1 MTVRVFFFSTPIP
14 IKEATLREGTKQRA
28 GVERKE
34 NLSSRRQ
41 RQSARSPMSIWIM
54 PDAIKNI
61 KIPHHPRGEGGLT
74 EDTALRT
81 QKDYKWE
88 GILDNICTLD
98 VDCNVGDRDVGRMPH
113 PPRLPGARGGESPSA
128 ILMSVC
134 INLLV
139 LYLNIFVRS
148 LRF

>member
-1 MTVRVFFFSTPIP
+1 MIVRVFFFSPIP

-61 KIPHHPRGEGGLT
+61 KITHHPRGEGGLDGGHRS
-74 EDTALRT
+74 EDTKGL
-81 QKDYKWE
+81 
-88 GILDNICTLD
+88 
-98 VDCNVGDRDVGRMPH
+98 
-113 PPRLPGARGGESPSA
+113 
-128 ILMSVC
+128 
-134 INLLV
+134 
-139 LYLNIFVRS
+139 
-148 LRF
+148 

>member
-1 MTVRVFFFSTPIP
+1 MTVRVFFFHSDTN
-14 IKEATLREGTKQRA
+14 KEGHITRRDKTKQP

-34 NLSSRRQ
+34 NLSSR

-54 PDAIKNI
+54 PNAIKNI
-61 KIPHHPRGEGGLT
+61 KIPHPPQWGDLT
-74 EDTALRT
+74 EDTTLRT

-98 VDCNVGDRDVGRMPH
+98 VDCNVGDRDVRRSDAPSAAPH
-113 PPRLPGARGGESPSA
+113 VGAPSA